1 MKYQAFG
8 LVEVVGS
15 AHCILVV
22 DQMLKTSDVEYIAKH
37 TKCGGHTLI
46 FMSGSVSA
54 VQAAIDSVTQNPPCE
69 ICKSAVISGPSEET
83 VRIVEGF
90 RK

>member
-1 MKYQAFG
+1 M
-8 LVEVVGS
+8 
-15 AHCILVV
+15 
-22 DQMLKTSDVEYIAKH
+22 
-37 TKCGGHTLI
+37 I
-46 FMSGSVSA
+46 FMAGSVSA